1 MKDKLELDPRIL
13 EKNLEITKVLA
24 DNTTLRSELVDL
36 KERMKSPIMINTLE
50 KCSDTL
56 KVYFNDNST
65 FDYEE
70 DYDLFKEKGDSLRKD
85 LRKVISF
92 LQQ

>member
-36 KERMKSPIMINTLE
+36 KERMKSPIMLQ
-50 KCSDTL
+50 TL
-56 KVYFNDNST
+56 KECHDKLDDST
-65 FDYEE
+65 E
-70 DYDLFKEKGDSLRKD
+70 DGEGLKRS

>member
-13 EKNLEITKVLA
+13 EKNLEITKILA

-36 KERMKSPIMINTLE
+36 KERMKSPIML
-50 KCSDTL
+50 STL
-56 KVYFNDNST
+56 KECHDIFIQWELESHKKG
-65 FDYEE
+65 E
-70 DYDLFKEKGDSLRKD
+70 DTQSSEGLRKEI
-85 LRKVISF
+85 RKVISF